1 MWAKSKGIP
10 LLASISELLY
20 LLCIV
25 WKQWLVTEKAKR
37 QWEKYKSMLDDAKAM
52 KEKIDEE
59 LSSGTQ
65 ENAAVSDNPVI
76 EQQRVATVQGLS
88 GTGSL
93 RLLVALIERYL
104 PGAKVVISPPTWGEY
119 CQSNW

>member
-10 LLASISELLY
+10 LLASISELSY

-25 WKQWLVTEKAKR
+25 WKQWLVIEKAKR

-65 ENAAVSDNPVI
+65 ENAAVS
-76 EQQRVATVQGLS
+76 
-88 GTGSL
+88 GTPCHLHISSL
-93 RLLVALIERYL
+93 LL
-104 PGAKVVISPPTWGEY
+104 
-119 CQSNW
+119 

>member
-10 LLASISELLY
+10 LLASISE
-20 LLCIV
+20 V
-25 WKQWLVTEKAKR
+25 DEWLVIEKAKR

-65 ENAAVSDNPVI
+65 ENAAVSVLVRENASIVKFAETI
-76 EQQRVATVQGLS
+76 QMV
-88 GTGSL
+88 
-93 RLLVALIERYL
+93 LLH
-104 PGAKVVISPPTWGEY
+104 
-119 CQSNW
+119 

>member
-10 LLASISELLY
+10 LLASISEVDELSY

-25 WKQWLVTEKAKR
+25 WKQWLVIEKAKR

-65 ENAAVSDNPVI
+65 ENAAVSASEDSDDNDNSVT
-76 EQQRVATVQGLS
+76 ET
-88 GTGSL
+88 
-93 RLLVALIERYL
+93 
-104 PGAKVVISPPTWGEY
+104 
-119 CQSNW
+119 

>member
-10 LLASISELLY
+10 LLASISE
-20 LLCIV
+20 V
-25 WKQWLVTEKAKR
+25 DEWLVIEKAKR

-65 ENAAVSDNPVI
+65 ENAAVS
-76 EQQRVATVQGLS
+76 GC
-88 GTGSL
+88 
-93 RLLVALIERYL
+93 
-104 PGAKVVISPPTWGEY
+104 Y
-119 CQSNW
+119 CSRSFRNWFSSTCCCTH

>member
-10 LLASISELLY
+10 LLASISELSY

-25 WKQWLVTEKAKR
+25 WKQWLVIEKAKR

-65 ENAAVSDNPVI
+65 ENAAVSVLVRENASIVKFAETI
-76 EQQRVATVQGLS
+76 QMV
-88 GTGSL
+88 
-93 RLLVALIERYL
+93 LLH
-104 PGAKVVISPPTWGEY
+104 
-119 CQSNW
+119 